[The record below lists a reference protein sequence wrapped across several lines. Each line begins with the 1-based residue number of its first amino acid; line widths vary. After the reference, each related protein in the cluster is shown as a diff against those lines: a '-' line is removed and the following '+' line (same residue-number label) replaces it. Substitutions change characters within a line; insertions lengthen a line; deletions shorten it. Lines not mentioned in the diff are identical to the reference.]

1 MASFFEGE
9 QSLTLLGVQLSGG
22 EAKGKLKKL
31 KMKLQLAMTS
41 EVLGHAP
48 DWAGEAY
55 SYVAKHPDVIS
66 PPYEFEALDVEFSV
80 DQLFGPKTAK
90 AHAVSVK
97 SFQIFKDGEA
107 EDSDIVLTFNAEVA
121 FADVLW
127 RWVGAQQGKDFYA
140 RFTQVVEAE
149 KPAAEAPTQMNLTVN

>member
-1 MASFFEGE
+1 MANFFEGE
-9 QSLTLLGVQLSGG
+9 QSLTLMGVQLSGG
-22 EAKGKLKKL
+22 EATGKTKKL

-41 EVLGHAP
+41 EVLGQAP
-48 DWAGEAY
+48 DWASEAY
-55 SYVAKHPDVIS
+55 SYVAKHPDVIY

-107 EDSDIVLTFNAEVA
+107 EDSDIVLTFTAEVSFSDA
-121 FADVLW
+121 MW
-127 RWVGAQQGKDFYA
+127 RWLGAMQGKDFYA
-140 RFTQVVEAE
+140 KFEQVVEAE
-149 KPAAEAPTQMNLTVN
+149 KPATEAQAQLNLKVN

>member
-9 QSLTLLGVQLSGG
+9 QSLTLQSVQLSGG
-22 EAKGKLKKL
+22 DHNGKLKKIR
-31 KMKLQLAMTS
+31 MKLQLAMTD
-41 EVLGHAP
+41 EVLGKAP
-48 DWAGEAY
+48 DWASEAFA
-55 SYVAKHPDVIS
+55 YVAKHPDIIC

-127 RWVGAQQGKDFYA
+127 RWVGAQQGRDFYA
-140 RFTQVVEAE
+140 RFVQVVESE
-149 KPAAEAPTQMNLTVN
+149 KPAADASAQMSLTVN